1 MLIKVMQETGK
12 SLAQLCADI
21 ADYPQLLVNVKITES
36 GKGRWNTVPAITDCI
51 SAAEKELGSNGRVLV
66 RESGTEPL
74 VRVMVEGKDMDM
86 VKRLADGIADEVRK
100 NLT

>member
-36 GKGRWNTVPAITDCI
+36 GKGQVEYCPGN
-51 SAAEKELGSNGRVLV
+51 NGLHFR
-66 RESGTEPL
+66 S
-74 VRVMVEGKDMDM
+74 
-86 VKRLADGIADEVRK
+86 
-100 NLT
+100 